1 MTNGGEKQS
10 ALLKPLYDARR
21 AIEHVQTQRDVQP
34 LRLFGLLFPLWDVET
49 TATQREERPYE
60 LIERYIER
68 GIDEGQLHTIEELK
82 QFFGLQSETVKKILH
97 FLTTIGHVTCTGSRW
112 ELTPLGQ
119 ESIRAGTK
127 YVAKEKRVR
136 FYFDGYTSHPLRKE
150 HYNSRNVRIL
160 SPEEAMEVHY
170 RKTWGYRFEPL
181 YTIYPW
187 QPASLHELATRVD
200 RVSYNVPPE
209 MQGIQ
214 FINVNQ
220 AYIPMY
226 IIESKK
232 LSSATSVDMR
242 DSYYV
247 VYTGIPER
255 RDLHF
260 EQLINRNEVA
270 LVALRNVETR
280 SPYNLWMDWLRKMNI
295 AHAMPLE
302 RADGSWQVTL
312 PGSMFE
318 GTQAKF
324 DLSRI
329 GDYEVNY
336 GYWIQ
341 IWCNDKSLRRKAALD
356 HVLRIV
362 KKRQKYIK
370 RQDIQ
375 EQLSIKA
382 QQLQT
387 DELELT
393 DLQRRAQETGMQ
405 ELMKILK

>member
-10 ALLKPLYDARR
+10 TPLKPLYDARI
-21 AIEHVQTQRDVQP
+21 AIEHVQMQRDVQP
-34 LRLFGLLFPLWDVET
+34 LRLFGILFPLWDVET

-68 GIDEGQLHTIEELK
+68 GLDEGQLHTAEELSH
-82 QFFGLQSETVKKILH
+82 FFGLQSETVKKILH

-112 ELTPLGQ
+112 DLTPLGR

-136 FYFDGYTSHPLRKE
+136 FYFDGYTSYPLRKE
-150 HYNSRNVRIL
+150 HYNSKRVHIL

-181 YTIYPW
+181 YTIYAW
-187 QPASLHELATRVD
+187 QPSSLHELATRVD
-200 RVSYNVPPE
+200 RASYNMPPE

-214 FINVNQ
+214 PIHVSQ
-220 AYIPMY
+220 VYIPMY
-226 IIESKK
+226 VIESKK
-232 LSSATSVDMR
+232 PSSASSVAAR
-242 DSYYV
+242 DSYYA
-247 VYTGIPER
+247 VYTGIAAR
-255 RDLHF
+255 RDLYF
-260 EQLINRNEVA
+260 EQLINRNEAV
-270 LVALRNVETR
+270 LVALRNVERR
-280 SPYNLWMDWLRKMNI
+280 SQYDLWMDWLRKMDI
-295 AHAMPLE
+295 TDVMPLE

-312 PGSMFE
+312 PRSMFE

-329 GDYEVNY
+329 GDYELNY

-362 KKRQKYIK
+362 KKQQKDVK
-370 RQDIQ
+370 RQYIQ
-375 EQLSIKA
+375 ERLQFKA

-393 DLQRRAQETGMQ
+393 DLQRRAQEAGMQ
-405 ELMKILK
+405 ELVKILK

>member
-1 MTNGGEKQS
+1 MTNGGEKRS
-10 ALLKPLYDARR
+10 ILLKPLYDARR
-21 AIEHVQTQRDVQP
+21 AIEHAQTQCDVQP
-34 LRLFGLLFPLWDVET
+34 LRLFGILFPLWDVET

-68 GIDEGQLHTIEELK
+68 GLDEGQLHTTEELSH
-82 QFFGLQSETVKKILH
+82 FFGLQSETVKKILH
-97 FLTTIGHVTCTGSRW
+97 FLMTIGHVTCIADYW
-112 ELTPLGQ
+112 DLTALGQ
-119 ESIRAGTK
+119 ESVRAGTK
-127 YVAKEKRVR
+127 YIAKEKRVR
-136 FYFDGYTSHPLRKE
+136 FYFDGYTSYPLRKE
-150 HYNSRNVRIL
+150 HYNSKGVRIL

-181 YTIYPW
+181 YTMYAW
-187 QPASLHELATRVD
+187 QPSSLYELAARVD
-200 RVSYNVPPE
+200 RAAYNMPPE
-209 MQGIQ
+209 MRGIQ

-226 IIESKK
+226 VIESKQI
-232 LSSATSVDMR
+232 SSTSSVDIW

-247 VYTGIPER
+247 VYTGISAR
-255 RDLHF
+255 RDFYF
-260 EQLINRNEVA
+260 EQLINHNEAV
-270 LVALRNVETR
+270 LVALRNTETR
-280 SPYNLWMDWLRKMNI
+280 SPYNLWMDWLRKMDITN
-295 AHAMPLE
+295 AMPLE

-312 PGSMFE
+312 PASMFE
-318 GTQAKF
+318 GARAKF
-324 DLSRI
+324 DLNRI

-356 HVLRIV
+356 RVLRIV
-362 KKRQKYIK
+362 KKLQKDVRRQY
-370 RQDIQ
+370 IQ
-375 EQLSIKA
+375 EQLQIQA

-405 ELMKILK
+405 DLAKILK

>member
-1 MTNGGEKQS
+1 MNGGEKQS
-10 ALLKPLYDARR
+10 TLLKPLYDPRR
-21 AIEHVQTQRDVQP
+21 AIEDVQMQHDVQP
-34 LRLFGLLFPLWDVET
+34 LRLFGILFPLWDVET
-49 TATQREERPYE
+49 TATQREGRPYE

-68 GIDEGQLHTIEELK
+68 GIDEGQLHTIEELSH
-82 QFFGLQSETVKKILH
+82 FFGLQSETVKKILH
-97 FLTTIGHVTCTGSRW
+97 FLTTIGHVTSTGSRW

-119 ESIRAGTK
+119 ESIRSGTK

-136 FYFDGYTSHPLRKE
+136 FYFDGYTSQPLRKE
-150 HYNSRNVRIL
+150 HYNSKNVRIL
-160 SPEEAMEVHY
+160 SPEEAMEVHN

-181 YTIYPW
+181 YTMHTW
-187 QPASLHELATRVD
+187 QPASLQELAARVD
-200 RVSYNVPPE
+200 KQEYNVPSE

-232 LSSATSVDMR
+232 LSSATSVDMQ

-247 VYTGIPER
+247 VYTGIPAR

-260 EQLINRNEVA
+260 EQLINRNQAV
-270 LVALRNVETR
+270 LVALRSVEGW
-280 SPYNLWMDWLRKMNI
+280 SPYNLWMDWLKKMNI
-295 AHAMPLE
+295 ANAMPLE

-312 PGSMFE
+312 PRSMFE
-318 GTQAKF
+318 GPQAKF
-324 DLSRI
+324 DLNRI

-370 RQDIQ
+370 QQDIQ
-375 EQLSIKA
+375 EQLRIKA
-382 QQLQT
+382 LQLQT

-393 DLQRRAQETGMQ
+393 DLQHRAQETGMR
-405 ELMKILK
+405 ELVKILK